1 MAAEDVD
8 NVFAQEHL
16 QLSIDSRTDLITL
29 AEVVFIGSGIVSNDI
44 SKLDTERE
52 FQRVV
57 HDHSRVMGPQRRHI
71 LNGGWRSF
79 TCEGVC
85 MEVVLQTKAALD
97 RKNFETKS
105 LMLVSKKEERIWET
119 L

>member
-29 AEVVFIGSGIVSNDI
+29 AEVVFIGSGIVSNDT

-52 FQRVV
+52 FQRV
-57 HDHSRVMGPQRRHI
+57 HDHSRVMGPQRRRI
-71 LNGGWRSF
+71 LKGGWRSF

-85 MEVVLQTKAALD
+85 MEVMLQTKAALD
-97 RKNFETKS
+97 RKNSETKA